1 MEFGFQGFIK
11 LVENFELAW
20 KTVFLNVSSVP
31 SEHFVRILQII
42 FINGIISSNAKM
54 RPNSVVFKMKSSQK
68 PVYLYL
74 FDVCFG

>member
-1 MEFGFQGFIK
+1 MEFGFHGFIK

-42 FINGIISSNAKM
+42 FINGIISSNAKIAKFGCVQNEVESETCL
-54 RPNSVVFKMKSSQK
+54 P
-68 PVYLYL
+68 L
-74 FDVCFG
+74 FI